1 MLRRRAFRQSHI
13 QDIVEP
19 PKELAGRGGAVRL
32 KSPTFDIL
40 VIVAYYPPSQ
50 KHQVDHWTSTCAQLT
65 AWLH

>member
-13 QDIVEP
+13 QEIVEP

-40 VIVAYYPPSQ
+40 VIVAFILRRRGIKWITGRIRVQS
-50 KHQVDHWTSTCAQLT
+50 
-65 AWLH
+65 